1 MVILLY
7 YFCSFRC
14 YTTDSLDDTYS
25 QKLIEIVCKERVAK
39 IEMVHFDVNSVVSVK
54 FEVKIC
60 PQPRKSQSPGK
71 YCTSHKGTQ
80 GLFGVEDSN
89 SLWWQM

>member
-1 MVILLY
+1 MDILLY

-14 YTTDSLDDTYS
+14 CTTDSLDDLYS
-25 QKLIEIVCKERVAK
+25 QKLTEILCKGRVDK
-39 IEMVHFDVNSVVSVK
+39 IKMVHFDVNSVVSVK
-54 FEVKIC
+54 FEVKGC

-71 YCTSHKGTQ
+71 YWISHKGTQ

-89 SLWWQM
+89 SL